1 MTDNRRLIEDYL
13 PIQAISAEAS
23 REKSVRKGHISTL
36 HLWWARRPLVAC
48 RAAVYGALV
57 PASRFVPENAPDNK
71 KQSLGRANAA
81 KFVESLC
88 KYPGNLATI
97 IKAQDHI
104 LEAHAERLT
113 LELEK
118 SKAENAKPAWVE
130 EFNFI
135 GEQVTADDIQS
146 GRAPRPRI
154 LDMFAGGGAIPLE
167 ALRLGCETYATD
179 LNPVAYIIELCT
191 LVYPQ
196 KYGKPDLN
204 ALGMTGPKNE
214 KGETTW
220 GGLANEV
227 RYWGGWILKKVKS
240 EIGDLYPIIPDPEF
254 KGNRKTAES
263 KLFFDEKEVEV
274 PPVDEIHKYSRWRQV
289 VKGLFDKRGDE
300 LQILVSGSARL
311 DYYRRGGDSLQGRY
325 HFYRLFPL
333 SCAELGVSTHSTVQ
347 DLLVYGGFPEPF
359 LLQSEKESRR
369 WSREYRSRV
378 IQGDLS
384 DLEHVQDVG
393 MIERMVI
400 RLPDLVGSPLSLNP
414 LREDLQVSHQSVTR
428 WMGML
433 ENLYMVFR
441 IYPFGAPKI
450 RAVKKESKHYHLDW
464 TVVSD
469 MGLRFENLVAC
480 HLLKW
485 IFFVQDTESRNIE
498 LRYFRDVDKRE
509 VDFVIVEEGAP
520 SQFIECKSSGKA
532 PNPSLSYLKARFPS
546 VPAAQLTLDEDM
558 DLMTKE
564 GIRICSSH
572 LFLKDL
578 V

>member
-1 MTDNRRLIEDYL
+1 V
-13 PIQAISAEAS
+13 A
-23 REKSVRKGHISTL
+23 KHIT
-36 HLWWARRPLVAC
+36 R
-48 RAAVYGALV
+48 
-57 PASRFVPENAPDNK
+57 
-71 KQSLGRANAA
+71 
-81 KFVESLC
+81 
-88 KYPGNLATI
+88 
-97 IKAQDHI
+97 
-104 LEAHAERLT
+104 
-113 LELEK
+113 
-118 SKAENAKPAWVE
+118 
-130 EFNFI
+130 
-135 GEQVTADDIQS
+135 
-146 GRAPRPRI
+146 
-154 LDMFAGGGAIPLE
+154 
-167 ALRLGCETYATD
+167 
-179 LNPVAYIIELCT
+179 YI
-191 LVYPQ
+191 
-196 KYGKPDLN
+196 
-204 ALGMTGPKNE
+204 
-214 KGETTW
+214 
-220 GGLANEV
+220 
-227 RYWGGWILKKVKS
+227 
-240 EIGDLYPIIPDPEF
+240 
-254 KGNRKTAES
+254 
-263 KLFFDEKEVEV
+263 
-274 PPVDEIHKYSRWRQV
+274 
-289 VKGLFDKRGDE
+289 
-300 LQILVSGSARL
+300 
-311 DYYRRGGDSLQGRY
+311 RGGDSLQGRY

-333 SCAELGVSTHSTVQ
+333 SCAELGVPTSATIRN
-347 DLLVYGGFPEPF
+347 LLVYGGFPEPF

-384 DLEHVQDVG
+384 DLEQVHDVG

-400 RLPDLVGSPLSLNP
+400 RLPDLVGSPLSLNA

-433 ENLYMVFR
+433 ENLYMIFR

-485 IFFVQDTESRNIE
+485 IFFMQDTEGRDIE

-532 PNPSLSYLKARFPS
+532 PSPSLRYLKARFPS
-546 VPAAQLTLDEDM
+546 VPATQLTLDEDM